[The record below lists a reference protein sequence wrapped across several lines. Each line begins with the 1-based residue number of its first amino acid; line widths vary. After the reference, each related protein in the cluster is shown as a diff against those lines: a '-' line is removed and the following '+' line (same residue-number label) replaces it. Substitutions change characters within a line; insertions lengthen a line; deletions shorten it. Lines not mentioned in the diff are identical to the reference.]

1 MVKELVRLG
10 DVDVSGYVGLRIR
23 GRVVR
28 DTSPSRFFLVGGTD
42 MMNE

>member
-28 DTSPSRFFLVGGTD
+28 DTSPSRFFLWEAPT
-42 MMNE
+42 